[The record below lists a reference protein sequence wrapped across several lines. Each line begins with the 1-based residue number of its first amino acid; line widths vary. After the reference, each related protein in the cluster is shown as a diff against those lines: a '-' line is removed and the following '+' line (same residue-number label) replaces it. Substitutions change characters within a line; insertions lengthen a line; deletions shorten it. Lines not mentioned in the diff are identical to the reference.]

1 MQAQETDTQVRAT
14 ATRAQAT
21 ATLAK
26 GHKPQ
31 SLRGKKR
38 LHGQKQQAL
47 KHRYKYG
54 IE

>member
-1 MQAQETDTQVRAT
+1 MQAQETYTQVRAT

-38 LHGQKQQAL
+38 LHGQKQAL
-47 KHRYKYG
+47 KHRHIYG